1 MLRFEV
7 GMSRREA
14 NGSEPSPVPA
24 STPSLMEMGLLTG
37 ANLAPRRAVLS
48 TSEKAWNGWMVDRG
62 YPAYRTR
69 QLLNWVIRRRAESFE
84 PMSDIPKLLR
94 QQLALDWAVF
104 GTQIAYRD
112 VAPDGTDKLVLRCRD
127 GRQIE
132 CVLMAE
138 GSRRTVCLSTQVGC
152 GMGCLFCASGLKGVE
167 RNLSVDEILEQV
179 LRLRNLLPPEETVTH
194 IVVMGM
200 GESLANFDNLV
211 AALDRLCSAE
221 EGLGIS
227 QRRVT
232 ISTVGLPEKIRKLA
246 ALNRQYHL
254 AVSLH
259 APTES
264 LRNTLV
270 PVNEAIGLGAVI
282 AAADAYF
289 QQTGR
294 QVTYEYVLLRGVND
308 GQDHAEAL
316 SRLLAARRAHVNLI
330 PYNPVAGL
338 PFERPDAEAIKR
350 FVAVLQRSNVSVTV
364 RKTKGRAI
372 DAACGQLRRRLD
384 PDKEDDRAV
393 DMTHGFDTGVALTST
408 TIGHLPRSVV
418 SP

>member
-1 MLRFEV
+1 ME
-7 GMSRREA
+7 MK
-14 NGSEPSPVPA
+14 VPA
-24 STPSLMEMGLLTG
+24 CVDET
-37 ANLAPRRAVLS
+37 PRRAVLS
-48 TSEKAWNGWMVDRG
+48 ASVKAWNGWMVDRG
-62 YPAYRTR
+62 HPAYRTR
-69 QLLNWVIRRRAESFE
+69 QVLDWIIRRRAESFE
-84 PMSDIPKLLR
+84 SMSDIPRLLR
-94 QQLALDWAVF
+94 QELAALWEEF
-104 GTQIAYRD
+104 GTQIAYHD
-112 VAPDGTDKLVLRCRD
+112 VAPDGTDKLVLKCRD

-152 GMGCLFCASGLKGVE
+152 GMGCVFCASGLKGVE
-167 RNLSVDEILEQV
+167 RNLSVDEILEQA
-179 LRLRNLLPPEETVTH
+179 LRLRNLLPLEETVTH

-200 GESLANFDNLV
+200 GESLANLDNLIV
-211 AALDRLCSAE
+211 ALDRLCSAE

-270 PVNEAIGLGAVI
+270 PVNETIGLGAVI

-294 QVTYEYVLLRGVND
+294 QVTYEYVLLGGVND
-308 GQDHAEAL
+308 RHADAEAL
-316 SRLLAARRAHVNLI
+316 SRLLVARGAHVNLI

-338 PFERPDAEAIKR
+338 PFERPDAEAISR
-350 FVAVLQRSNVSVTV
+350 FVAILRNSNVSVTV

-372 DAACGQLRRRLD
+372 DAACGQLRRRLN
-384 PDKEDDRAV
+384 PDQAENRAV
-393 DMTHGFDTGVALTST
+393 EVTQGFDAAVALTST
-408 TIGHLPRSVV
+408 AIDHLPRSVL